1 MDQSPF
7 AYGLLLV
14 APFDTISTGFVYSA
28 CSAALLALPGYGR
41 ICNRN
46 GRKASRHTVGT
57 LSAFDLC
64 CRLDDEARLCQHART
79 QMHTPAQ
86 THARTHSSSSSS
98 TRSCTHITHPPTHTP
113 HAHTCTLATRPCNAR
128 TCSHPHKVCH
138 SLTLQRRALGTS
150 EQGRQACVRK
160 RSDRRRAR
168 PCAKRTHSVH
178 CGANARLN
186 PKPHQPKSAL
196 KPAEIQSSARCRP
209 RGCDVRG
216 ASVAALQA
224 LRR

>member
-1 MDQSPF
+1 LHN
-7 AYGLLLV
+7 GLLFV

-46 GRKASRHTVGT
+46 GRKAYTVGT

-98 TRSCTHITHPPTHTP
+98 SSSAHAHAHTSPTHPPTHLMHIRAHSP
-113 HAHTCTLATRPCNAR
+113 HAPATHALAHTHTKCATHSHCSGVHSAQVNKVDKLVFGKDPFTDDAR
-128 TCSHPHKVCH
+128 
-138 SLTLQRRALGTS
+138 G
-150 EQGRQACVRK
+150 
-160 RSDRRRAR
+160 RAR
-168 PCAKRTHSVH
+168 NEPTAFTAAPMLDST
-178 CGANARLN
+178 LN
-186 PKPHQPKSAL
+186 PISPNPL
-196 KPAEIQSSARCRP
+196 
-209 RGCDVRG
+209 
-216 ASVAALQA
+216 
-224 LRR
+224 